1 MKESLKA
8 QINFKNEVKKVMH
21 NLEINR
27 GRIFIDGFEIKNVTG
42 YNLKSSG
49 KKGIAELELRLIVN
63 NSKAILNH
71 CTNYIDSDFSQSV
84 K

>member
-1 MKESLKA
+1 
-8 QINFKNEVKKVMH
+8 MH

-49 KKGIAELELRLIVN
+49 KKRNSGARIKVN
-63 NSKAILNH
+63 S
-71 CTNYIDSDFSQSV
+71 
-84 K
+84 